1 MGYNRNAFDSH
12 LLVSFPNKNL
22 LTLLAEFVGTGPM
35 RVQLCSSL
43 LFYQDE
49 VKTTIKIAS
58 LMKSRITDH
67 ELCGSDTASVFRD
80 QADCKPF

>member
-35 RVQLCSSL
+35 RVKICSSCS
-43 LFYQDE
+43 FDQDE
-49 VKTTIKIAS
+49 VKITIKIAP

-67 ELCGSDTASVFRD
+67 ELCASE
-80 QADCKPF
+80 CGISLP